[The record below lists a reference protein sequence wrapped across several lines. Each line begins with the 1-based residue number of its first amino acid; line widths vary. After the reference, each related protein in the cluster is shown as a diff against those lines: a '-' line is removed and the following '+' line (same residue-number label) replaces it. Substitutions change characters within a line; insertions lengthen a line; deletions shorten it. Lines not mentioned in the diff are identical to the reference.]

1 MGRYYQTAQP
11 EFVQDIMY
19 RPPWELAKEVLQKEQ
34 GDYDV
39 ATTKANLF
47 GSVDVEHMDTP
58 AERENAARIS
68 QAYAQKADELTQ
80 QMQTA
85 GMDWRQSMPALTK
98 LGRELEADYKTGDIS
113 KIEGSAAQYA
123 AMNKHLE
130 TIKDPIT
137 KQKAKEAYL
146 NKFNQQTRGSLD
158 GVFSYDQTYDKKD
171 LTGEFLKELKE
182 TGNPDTDEA
191 IRQFKKDGYINT
203 SKVTTTAL
211 KGLKNAFG
219 SFIKAKGYE
228 PYLQQQEQFGLGN
241 YFDPET
247 GKLMSLDDK
256 RSSLGAMGDYV
267 QSAEY
272 TQTKKDVDSKVD
284 ILSKEARDHSWE
296 EYMGSKAEK
305 AAKMV
310 LLSGPTKEAIV
321 NSQQQINI
329 LNKEFGQ
336 RLTTIGSQVGAKAT
350 GRDGMLSINDVWK
363 ALKRVRSNP
372 RATPATL
379 KKLESLSK
387 ELQET
392 GRMWVGNKTQAGFA
406 PFANTFGVENADS
419 AQKQFATY
427 TADPRALYPVKGD
440 LVIRGKVIPDTS
452 ITDLLAHPENKKY
465 GLHPEEIA
473 RIKGIAKDV
482 NGELLD
488 RQGYKDYYVQGSEMP
503 VMVSEDPSEW
513 RYNDMKME
521 YNIEGIPI
529 SQQASFEKL
538 GIGMAQN
545 ASQKRK

>member
-1 MGRYYQTAQP
+1 MGRYYQTAAP

-19 RPPWELAKEVLQKEQ
+19 RPPWELAKEVLLKEQ
-34 GDYDV
+34 GDYDTAV
-39 ATTKANLF
+39 AKTSLY
-47 GSVDVEHMDTP
+47 GDVDMQHMDTP
-58 AERENAARIS
+58 AEIENAKRIQ
-68 QAYAQKADELTQ
+68 QAYAQKSDALLEQLQ
-80 QMQTA
+80 SA
-85 GMDWRQSMPALTK
+85 GTDWRKAMPGLTK
-98 LGRELEADYKTGDIS
+98 LGRELSADFKTGDIS
-113 KIEGSAAQYA
+113 KLEASAAQYA

-130 TIKDPIT
+130 SIKDPAT
-137 KQKAKEAYL
+137 KERAKQAYL
-146 NKFNQQTRGSLD
+146 DKFNQQARGSLD

-171 LTGEFLKELKE
+171 LTGEFLSELKE
-182 TGNPDTDEA
+182 TGHPDTDEA

-211 KGLKNAFG
+211 KGLKDAFG
-219 SFIKAKGYE
+219 NFIKAKGYE
-228 PYLQQQEQFGLGN
+228 PYLKQQEQFGLGQ

-247 GKLMSLDDK
+247 KQLMSLDDK
-256 RSSLGAMGDYV
+256 RSSLGVMGDYV

-272 TQTKKDVDSKVD
+272 SQIKKDLDSKVD
-284 ILSKEARDHSWE
+284 IIAQEARAHSWE
-296 EYMGSKAEK
+296 EYMGTK
-305 AAKMV
+305 AAKTAM
-310 LLSGPTKEAIV
+310 LSGPTKEAIV
-321 NSQQQINI
+321 NSQQQIDI

-336 RLTTIGSQVGAKAT
+336 RLNSIGNQVGAKASAPG
-350 GRDGMLSINDVWK
+350 GRLSINDVWK
-363 ALKRVRSNP
+363 ALKRARSNP

-379 KKLESLSK
+379 KKLEVLSK

-406 PFANTFGVENADS
+406 PFANTFGVENAES

-427 TADPRALYPVKGD
+427 TTDPRALYPVKGD

-465 GLHPEEIA
+465 GLHPDEIA
-473 RIKGIAKDV
+473 RIKGIAKDA
-482 NGELLD
+482 NGDLVD
-488 RQGYKDYYVQGSEMP
+488 KQGYKDYYVQGSEMP